1 MIRRNPFLRLT
12 FLMLSVFLLN
22 RESALAQQDENPT
35 GLEAGRALAAELR
48 AMAPVDNTNWH
59 GTLKI
64 LGREPKFP
72 FVPVLCQTA
81 VGDTK
86 WSVMYLASSTEAM
99 GAEKLTVLH
108 TADGP
113 NQYIYARAA
122 SPGAPLGE
130 PKQLSGAEADIP
142 LAGSDFWLSDLGFEF
157 YHWPEQRRLKGE
169 MHRSRPCYVLESI
182 NPHPTPGGYS
192 RVITWVEKESGAP
205 IQAEAYGADNKLLKE
220 FWLGS
225 FKKVNGRY
233 ELKDMKMNNLRTR
246 SRTQLVF
253 DLESK

>member
-1 MIRRNPFLRLT
+1 MTRRHTFLQLT
-12 FLMLSVFLLN
+12 FLLPAVLLLTGA
-22 RESALAQQDENPT
+22 SALAQQEENPT
-35 GLEAGRALAAELR
+35 GPAAGRALAAELC
-48 AMAPVDNTNWH
+48 AMAPAENTNWH

-64 LGREPKFP
+64 LGRDKKVPP
-72 FVPVLCQTA
+72 VPVLCQTTT
-81 VGDTK
+81 GDTN
-86 WSVMYLASSTEAM
+86 WSVMYLASSTEAS
-99 GAEKLTVLH
+99 GSEKLTVLH
-108 TADGP
+108 FADGP
-113 NQYIYARAA
+113 NQYLYARAA
-122 SPGAPLGE
+122 APGAPLEE
-130 PKQLSGAEADIP
+130 PKRLSGAEADVP

-182 NPHPTPGGYS
+182 NPLPTSGGYS
-192 RVITWVEKESGAP
+192 RVVTWVEKESGAP
-205 IQAEAYGADNKLLKE
+205 IQAEAYGADNKLMKE

-233 ELKDMKMNNLRTR
+233 ELKDMKINNSKTK